1 MSTQAPDRPNSVWA
15 DDINLFGASPARA
28 QILRFFLLRPDAA
41 PHVRDIQRLLKLG
54 SRSVQRELARLVEL
68 GAIERIEDEGVVR
81 HRARPE
87 AAVWDAVRALVR
99 QSRDPVPCVHSAL
112 IDVDGIECAFVFGSV
127 AAGTH
132 REESDIDIFLIEEPG
147 LDKRVL
153 FERLSELSLVLKRDV
168 SPVRYTGKELK
179 RRLVDP
185 RGAGVSFLRASLMG
199 PKRVVRG
206 SEAVLET
213 AISMAAGPPEPQALS

>member
-1 MSTQAPDRPNSVWA
+1 
-15 DDINLFGASPARA
+15 
-28 QILRFFLLRPDAA
+28 
-41 PHVRDIQRLLKLG
+41 VR
-54 SRSVQRELARLVEL
+54 
-68 GAIERIEDEGVVR
+68 
-81 HRARPE
+81 
-87 AAVWDAVRALVR
+87 
-99 QSRDPVPCVHSAL
+99 
-112 IDVDGIECAFVFGSV
+112 FVFGSV

-206 SEAVLET
+206 SGAVLER